1 MNRIPIKKKC
11 SGLGRTLLTIS
22 FCAYAANLFAQTTNL
37 VSFTT
42 FESDGRPRFSY
53 PYHYTYGGAD
63 PGGSIESFNTFYY
76 DPNDVGL
83 TNAMGQFVFDDTVF
97 NGFLAANPGGGFGY
111 GFGGGANFDN
121 DTSKF
126 IGTNREDYIVSFD
139 CRVEGLQPGTTSA
152 NGEFQIRFD
161 APDDTIQPPDG
172 DGNSDTLMQV
182 NIGFTATSNL
192 THYVF
197 TLDQGGLGGGSADDF
212 ATYKSAINNI
222 NFAMNWNNPEAFGYD
237 GDNAI
242 YIDNVKLEAIQK
254 GALRL
259 LRPPLIYP
267 SSIGISMTGP
277 SIITTP
283 IRIRKTTNRHS
294 RHRQF
299 MRLSESAIATQMSSH
314 STIAF
319 SPANRFRDMPEQAA
333 AFPVPWIPANSLRPT
348 CRLIGL
354 TSITESWDSTQAN
367 VNSRSMQSRH
377 SYNGTA
383 LLTLNF
389 DVSVKTNW
397 QTFSSTL
404 NKGANGGGSVA
415 AFAQNLTNINS
426 IQPNFQVT
434 GVLGDFGFDNDNYVI
449 IDNVSLVRLQLGLPP
464 LTITR
469 SNNTVIVTWSG
480 PAKLQGANN
489 VVGPYTDLT
498 GVTNSC
504 TSDHRRGVSSALN
517 GCRSFRQ

>member
-1 MNRIPIKKKC
+1 MNRIPIKMKC
-11 SGLGRTLLTIS
+11 SGLGWTLLTIS

-172 DGNSDTLMQV
+172 DSNSDTLMQV

-242 YIDNVKLEAIQK
+242 YIDNVKLEAIQQ
-254 GALRL
+254 GATPPPPPTVDIPILYWNFDD
-259 LRPPLIYP
+259 RPVDYHYAYTYSQNNEPAFTAQAIYAALGVGDSNANVLTFDNSVFASEPLPGYAGAGSGFSGP
-267 SSIGISMTGP
+267 MDSSQFV
-277 SIITTP
+277 
-283 IRIRKTTNRHS
+283 TTNLSSYRLNFDYRVLGLDPS
-294 RHRQF
+294 KTSTPGQMQF
-299 MRLSESAIATQMSSH
+299 
-314 STIAF
+314 AF
-319 SPANRFRDMPEQAA
+319 R
-333 AFPVPWIPANSLRPT
+333 T
-348 CRLIGL
+348 
-354 TSITESWDSTQAN
+354 
-367 VNSRSMQSRH
+367 
-377 SYNGTA
+377 NGTT

-404 NKGANGGGSVA
+404 NKGSNGGGSVA

-464 LTITR
+464 LTINR
-469 SNNTVIVTWSG
+469 SNNTVVVTWSG
-480 PAKLQGANN
+480 PAKLQGGNN

-498 GVTNSC
+498 GVTNSY
-504 TSDHRRGVSSALN
+504 TVPITNAARF
-517 GCRSFRQ
+517 FRTQWVP